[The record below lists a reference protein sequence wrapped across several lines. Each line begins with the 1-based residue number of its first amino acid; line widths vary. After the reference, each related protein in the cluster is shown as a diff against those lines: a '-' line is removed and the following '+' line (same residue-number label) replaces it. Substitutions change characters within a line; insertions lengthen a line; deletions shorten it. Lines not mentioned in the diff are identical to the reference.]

1 MAYVDS
7 YVPRGC
13 TDMITPR
20 ATYVYITTFNSK
32 TIGVHTLQI
41 FQRSSHDNLN
51 EDLLQVVNSKME
63 FI

>member
-1 MAYVDS
+1 
-7 YVPRGC
+7 
-13 TDMITPR
+13 MITPH

-32 TIGVHTLQI
+32 TIGVHTLEI

-51 EDLLQVVNSKME
+51 EDILQVVNSKME